1 MCCFK
6 AHLGFKSA
14 RRLILFLFKLK
25 QALVK
30 LPLLLTK
37 ACFNYIYFNF
47 REGSL
52 RIGDEL
58 LNVNG
63 RRLRDLTM
71 TEAKEALKSGI
82 SEIDIVICRKPA
94 TDLRQSQRNILLM
107 RESSVDYENAIILGK
122 EKRGDKYDVKIDRRR
137 SQDES
142 ASCNRSALSAAADE
156 PAESAPA
163 AHSHFLKGQNASYS
177 SMNNK
182 LLRRQVVSYAGNKD
196 GLAFSCANDAVN
208 LDAAQNERTKPTDSE
223 SDVQTPNA
231 ANFCTLPRRP
241 RAPTHTYHTIT
252 FEKGH
257 GKKPL
262 GFTIVGGRDSPRG
275 PLGIFIKSILPQGQA
290 IEDGRLKAGVC
301 TV

>member
-1 MCCFK
+1 M
-6 AHLGFKSA
+6 
-14 RRLILFLFKLK
+14 
-25 QALVK
+25 
-30 LPLLLTK
+30 
-37 ACFNYIYFNF
+37 
-47 REGSL
+47 
-52 RIGDEL
+52 

-71 TEAKEALKSGI
+71 PEAKEALKSGS
-82 SEIDIVICRKPA
+82 SEIDIVICR
-94 TDLRQSQRNILLM
+94 QRDKTLSDIRHRETSKKRVILM

-122 EKRGDKYDVKIDRRR
+122 EKRAYKSDVRADRRR

-142 ASCNRSALSAAADE
+142 ACNHSALSAADE
-156 PAESAPA
+156 PADDSPSS
-163 AHSHFLKGQNASYS
+163 HSHFLKGQNASYS

-182 LLRRQVVSYAGNKD
+182 LLRRQVVSYGGANKD
-196 GLAFSCANDAVN
+196 GLALSCASDIVN
-208 LDAAQNERTKPTDSE
+208 VDTPDGVERTKCKDDSE
-223 SDVQTPNA
+223 SETQAPNT

-290 IEDGRLKAGVC
+290 IDDGRLKAGNKLILLFNFNVYN
-301 TV
+301 TIIS

>member
-1 MCCFK
+1 MRNSADCFITT
-6 AHLGFKSA
+6 FFV
-14 RRLILFLFKLK
+14 I
-25 QALVK
+25 
-30 LPLLLTK
+30 
-37 ACFNYIYFNF
+37 F
-47 REGSL
+47 REGTL

-71 TEAKEALKSGI
+71 SEAKDALKSGA
-82 SEIDIVICRKPA
+82 SDIDIVICRQREKMTP
-94 TDLRQSQRNILLM
+94 DPRQRQPSQRSNVLM

-122 EKRGDKYDVKIDRRR
+122 EKRVDKYDVRIDRRR

-142 ASCNRSALSAAADE
+142 ACNRSALSAAH
-156 PAESAPA
+156 ESSDGA
-163 AHSHFLKGQNASYS
+163 ANSHSHFLKGQNASYS

-182 LLRRQVVSYAGNKD
+182 LLRRQVVSYSGANKD
-196 GLAFSCANDAVN
+196 GLALSCAGDIVDVDVPDCNSERLNDR
-208 LDAAQNERTKPTDSE
+208 QDSE
-223 SDVQTPNA
+223 SDIQTPNA

-290 IEDGRLKAGVC
+290 IEDGRLKAGDSIFFYQKLFKQISSINVI
-301 TV
+301 VVM

>member
-1 MCCFK
+1 MFISI
-6 AHLGFKSA
+6 H
-14 RRLILFLFKLK
+14 IYLF
-25 QALVK
+25 
-30 LPLLLTK
+30 
-37 ACFNYIYFNF
+37 IH
-47 REGSL
+47 REGTL

-71 TEAKEALKSGI
+71 SEAKEALKSGAA
-82 SEIDIVICRKPA
+82 EIDIVICRQREKPA
-94 TDLRQSQRNILLM
+94 DSRQREPSQRSVILM

-122 EKRGDKYDVKIDRRR
+122 EKRSDKCDVKIDRRR

-142 ASCNRSALSAAADE
+142 TCNHTALSAADE
-156 PAESAPA
+156 PADSAAA

-182 LLRRQVVSYAGNKD
+182 LLRRQVVSYGGANKD
-196 GLAFSCANDAVN
+196 ALTLSCAGDIVN
-208 LDAAQNERTKPTDSE
+208 VDTPDGVERTKCKNDSE
-223 SDVQTPNA
+223 SETQTPNA

-290 IEDGRLKAGVC
+290 IDDGRLKAGKLSE
-301 TV
+301 

>member
-1 MCCFK
+1 MFLKMYFCF
-6 AHLGFKSA
+6 
-14 RRLILFLFKLK
+14 
-25 QALVK
+25 
-30 LPLLLTK
+30 
-37 ACFNYIYFNF
+37 F
-47 REGSL
+47 REGTL

-71 TEAKEALKSGI
+71 AEAKEALKSGT
-82 SEIDIVICRKPA
+82 SDIDIVICR
-94 TDLRQSQRNILLM
+94 LREKSSPNSRQREPSQRSINLM

-122 EKRGDKYDVKIDRRR
+122 EKRVDRYDVRIDRRR

-142 ASCNRSALSAAADE
+142 ACNRSALSAADE
-156 PAESAPA
+156 PTDSALQT
-163 AHSHFLKGQNASYS
+163 HSHFLKGQNASYS

-182 LLRRQVVSYAGNKD
+182 LLRRQVVSYVGANKD
-196 GLAFSCANDAVN
+196 SLVLSCAGDIVDVDVPDSANN
-208 LDAAQNERTKPTDSE
+208 YKERQDSE
-223 SDVQTPNA
+223 CDIQTPNA

-290 IEDGRLKAGVC
+290 IDDGRLNAGKINLQC
-301 TV
+301 L

>member
-1 MCCFK
+1 MCYK
-6 AHLGFKSA
+6 Y
-14 RRLILFLFKLK
+14 LK
-25 QALVK
+25 
-30 LPLLLTK
+30 TT
-37 ACFNYIYFNF
+37 FFY
-47 REGSL
+47 REGTL

-71 TEAKEALKSGI
+71 SEAKEALKSGT
-82 SEIDIVICRKPA
+82 SEIDIVICRQRDKLSPNS
-94 TDLRQSQRNILLM
+94 RQRGNPILM

-122 EKRGDKYDVKIDRRR
+122 EKRNDKYDVKIERQI

-142 ASCNRSALSAAADE
+142 ASAVAAACNRSSLSAADE
-156 PAESAPA
+156 PDAPA
-163 AHSHFLKGQNASYS
+163 AQSHFLKGQNASYS

-182 LLRRQVVSYAGNKD
+182 LLRRQVVSYSGANKD
-196 GLAFSCANDAVN
+196 GLTFSCAGDVNVDTPDAS
-208 LDAAQNERTKPTDSE
+208 DRTKDKNDSE
-223 SDVQTPNA
+223 SDIQIPNA

-290 IEDGRLKAGVC
+290 VEDGGLKAGMLEC
-301 TV
+301 HKIIF

>member
-1 MCCFK
+1 MCFENYNVP
-6 AHLGFKSA
+6 KS
-14 RRLILFLFKLK
+14 
-25 QALVK
+25 VN
-30 LPLLLTK
+30 LLTK
-37 ACFNYIYFNF
+37 IFCHF
-47 REGSL
+47 REGTL

-71 TEAKEALKSGI
+71 AEAKEALKSGT
-82 SEIDIVICRKPA
+82 SEIDIVICRQRKPA
-94 TDLRQSQRNILLM
+94 PDPRQSQRSGILM

-122 EKRGDKYDVKIDRRR
+122 EKRADKYDVKIDRRR

-142 ASCNRSALSAAADE
+142 ASCNRGALSAAADE
-156 PAESAPA
+156 AGDSTPAT
-163 AHSHFLKGQNASYS
+163 HSHFLKGHNASYS

-182 LLRRQVVSYAGNKD
+182 LLRRQVVSYGGNKD
-196 GLAFSCANDAVN
+196 GLTFSCAS
-208 LDAAQNERTKPTDSE
+208 DAANVDATQLHGRTKDNHDSE

-290 IEDGRLKAGVC
+290 VEDGRLKAGMDYYVFIY
-301 TV
+301 

>member
-1 MCCFK
+1 M
-6 AHLGFKSA
+6 S
-14 RRLILFLFKLK
+14 
-25 QALVK
+25 
-30 LPLLLTK
+30 
-37 ACFNYIYFNF
+37 Y
-47 REGSL
+47 REGTL

-71 TEAKEALKSGI
+71 SEAKEALKSGTAD
-82 SEIDIVICRKPA
+82 IDIVICRQREKSVDA
-94 TDLRQSQRNILLM
+94 RQREPSQRSVILM

-122 EKRGDKYDVKIDRRR
+122 EKRADKCDVKIVRRR

-142 ASCNRSALSAAADE
+142 ACNHTALSAADE
-156 PAESAPA
+156 STDSAA
-163 AHSHFLKGQNASYS
+163 TAHSHFLKGQNASYS

-182 LLRRQVVSYAGNKD
+182 LLRRQVVSYGGANKD
-196 GLAFSCANDAVN
+196 ALALSCAIDVVN
-208 LDAAQNERTKPTDSE
+208 VDTPDGIERTKSKDDSE
-223 SDVQTPNA
+223 SETQTPNA

-275 PLGIFIKSILPQGQA
+275 PLGIFIKSILPSGQA
-290 IEDGRLKAGVC
+290 IDDGRLKAGM
-301 TV
+301 

>member
-1 MCCFK
+1 M
-6 AHLGFKSA
+6 
-14 RRLILFLFKLK
+14 
-25 QALVK
+25 
-30 LPLLLTK
+30 
-37 ACFNYIYFNF
+37 
-47 REGSL
+47 

-71 TEAKEALKSGI
+71 SEAKEALRSGA
-82 SEIDIVICRKPA
+82 SEIDIVICRQRERNSV
-94 TDLRQSQRNILLM
+94 DVRLRIPPKNPILM

-122 EKRGDKYDVKIDRRR
+122 EKRVDKYDVRIDRRQ
-137 SQDES
+137 SQDET
-142 ASCNRSALSAAADE
+142 ACNRVALSVTDE
-156 PAESAPA
+156 ASDSATS
-163 AHSHFLKGQNASYS
+163 AHSHFLKGQNATYS

-182 LLRRQVVSYAGNKD
+182 LLRRQVVSYGGANKD
-196 GLAFSCANDAVN
+196 GLSLSCAGEIVDVDVPDGAG
-208 LDAAQNERTKPTDSE
+208 ERTTDKHDSE
-223 SDVQTPNA
+223 SDMQTPT

-252 FEKGH
+252 FEKGQ

-290 IEDGRLKAGVC
+290 VDDGRLKAGRLIQNLHN
-301 TV
+301 

>member
-1 MCCFK
+1 M
-6 AHLGFKSA
+6 
-14 RRLILFLFKLK
+14 
-25 QALVK
+25 
-30 LPLLLTK
+30 
-37 ACFNYIYFNF
+37 
-47 REGSL
+47 

-71 TEAKEALKSGI
+71 SEAKDALKSG
-82 SEIDIVICRKPA
+82 SAEIDIVICRQREKLTSDP
-94 TDLRQSQRNILLM
+94 RQRESQKSIILM

-122 EKRGDKYDVKIDRRR
+122 EKRVDKNDVKIDRRR

-142 ASCNRSALSAAADE
+142 ACNRSALSAADE
-156 PAESAPA
+156 PADSTSS
-163 AHSHFLKGQNASYS
+163 AHSHFLKGHNASYS

-182 LLRRQVVSYAGNKD
+182 LLRRQVVSYSGANKD
-196 GLAFSCANDAVN
+196 ALALSCAADIVN
-208 LDAAQNERTKPTDSE
+208 VDTPDGVTDRTKDKHDSE
-223 SDVQTPNA
+223 SEPQTP

-275 PLGIFIKSILPQGQA
+275 PLGIFIKSILSQGQA
-290 IEDGRLKAGVC
+290 VEDGRLQAGMLN
-301 TV
+301 

>member
-1 MCCFK
+1 MY
-6 AHLGFKSA
+6 
-14 RRLILFLFKLK
+14 LF
-25 QALVK
+25 
-30 LPLLLTK
+30 
-37 ACFNYIYFNF
+37 F
-47 REGSL
+47 REGTL

-71 TEAKEALKSGI
+71 AEAKEALRSGT
-82 SEIDIVICRKPA
+82 SEIDIVICRQREKPMDA
-94 TDLRQSQRNILLM
+94 TQKDALQRNILLM

-122 EKRGDKYDVKIDRRR
+122 EKRVDKYDVRVDRRR

-142 ASCNRSALSAAADE
+142 ACNRVALSAADE
-156 PAESAPA
+156 PTDSGATSS
-163 AHSHFLKGQNASYS
+163 HSHFLKGQNASYS

-182 LLRRQVVSYAGNKD
+182 LLRRQVVSYGGANKE
-196 GLAFSCANDAVN
+196 GLALSCASDVVD
-208 LDAAQNERTKPTDSE
+208 LDVPDSAPTRTRDRNDSE
-223 SDVQTPNA
+223 SGTHTQNA

-290 IEDGRLKAGVC
+290 IEDGRLKAG
-301 TV
+301 TYFYRNI

>member
-1 MCCFK
+1 M
-6 AHLGFKSA
+6 S
-14 RRLILFLFKLK
+14 
-25 QALVK
+25 
-30 LPLLLTK
+30 
-37 ACFNYIYFNF
+37 
-47 REGSL
+47 
-52 RIGDEL
+52 
-58 LNVNG
+58 
-63 RRLRDLTM
+63 
-71 TEAKEALKSGI
+71 EAKEALKSGTA
-82 SEIDIVICRKPA
+82 EIDIVICRQREKTSLDP
-94 TDLRQSQRNILLM
+94 RQREASQRSIVLM

-122 EKRGDKYDVKIDRRR
+122 EKRSDKSDVRFDRRR

-142 ASCNRSALSAAADE
+142 ACNHTALSAADE
-156 PAESAPA
+156 PADSPG

-182 LLRRQVVSYAGNKD
+182 LLRRQVVSYGGANKD
-196 GLAFSCANDAVN
+196 ALTLSCAADIVN
-208 LDAAQNERTKPTDSE
+208 VDTPDGVERTKCKDDSE
-223 SDVQTPNA
+223 NEQTPNA

-290 IEDGRLKAGVC
+290 IDDGRLKAGKLKC
-301 TV
+301 LQYTQF

>member
-1 MCCFK
+1 M
-6 AHLGFKSA
+6 
-14 RRLILFLFKLK
+14 
-25 QALVK
+25 
-30 LPLLLTK
+30 
-37 ACFNYIYFNF
+37 
-47 REGSL
+47 
-52 RIGDEL
+52 

-71 TEAKEALKSGI
+71 SEAKEALKSGT
-82 SEIDIVICRKPA
+82 SEIDIVICRQKEKPNPDSKQREPA
-94 TDLRQSQRNILLM
+94 QRNALLM

-122 EKRGDKYDVKIDRRR
+122 EKRADRYDVKTDRRV

-142 ASCNRSALSAAADE
+142 ASAATAVPACNRGALSVADE
-156 PAESAPA
+156 PDAPA

-182 LLRRQVVSYAGNKD
+182 LLRRQVVSYSGANKD
-196 GLAFSCANDAVN
+196 GLTFSCAGDVN
-208 LDAAQNERTKPTDSE
+208 LDTPDVPERTKDKDSE
-223 SDVQTPNA
+223 SDNNIQTPNA

-290 IEDGRLKAGVC
+290 VEDGRLKAGMFKILDSRINSDK
-301 TV
+301 TVRNSVSWNAT

>member
-1 MCCFK
+1 MN
-6 AHLGFKSA
+6 
-14 RRLILFLFKLK
+14 
-25 QALVK
+25 
-30 LPLLLTK
+30 LLTLTSSI
-37 ACFNYIYFNF
+37 FF
-47 REGSL
+47 REGTL

-71 TEAKEALKSGI
+71 VEAKEALKSGS
-82 SEIDIVICRKPA
+82 SEIDIVICRQRDKGKPDA
-94 TDLRQSQRNILLM
+94 RQREPPQRNVILM

-122 EKRGDKYDVKIDRRR
+122 EKRVDKYDVRIDRRR

-142 ASCNRSALSAAADE
+142 ACNRSALSTADE
-156 PAESAPA
+156 ASDNAPA

-182 LLRRQVVSYAGNKD
+182 LLRRQVVSYTGANKD
-196 GLAFSCANDAVN
+196 GLALSCARNVDV
-208 LDAAQNERTKPTDSE
+208 DVPDSVDRTKDRHESE
-223 SDVQTPNA
+223 SETQTPNA
-231 ANFCTLPRRP
+231 ANFCTLPRKP

-252 FEKGH
+252 FEKGQ

-290 IEDGRLKAGVC
+290 IDDGRLKAGTWVLNYII
-301 TV
+301 VA